1 VLTYHLSVILKR
13 YASDF
18 VGLQETKYL
27 LEQMEKQF
35 PEIVREVQRILP
47 VQKIAEVFQR
57 LVQEDIS
64 IRNLRTIL
72 SALIEWGQKE
82 KEPVLLTEYVRSTLK
97 RYVSYKFS
105 RGQNIL
111 SVYLLE
117 QDLEEKIRKA
127 VRQTSAGAYLAMDPA
142 SVKAFLQSVR
152 SQINGY
158 MEANQRPVLLTSLD
172 VRRYARKL
180 IEQEF
185 YELPVISYQELTEEI
200 VVQPLGRIAG

>member
-1 VLTYHLSVILKR
+1 

-35 PEIVREVQRILP
+35 PEVVREVQRILP

-172 VRRYARKL
+172 V
-180 IEQEF
+180 
-185 YELPVISYQELTEEI
+185 
-200 VVQPLGRIAG
+200 